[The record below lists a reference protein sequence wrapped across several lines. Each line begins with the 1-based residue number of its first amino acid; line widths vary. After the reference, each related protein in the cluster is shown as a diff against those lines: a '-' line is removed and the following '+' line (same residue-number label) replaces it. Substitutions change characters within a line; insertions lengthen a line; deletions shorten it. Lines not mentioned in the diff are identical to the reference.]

1 MNLIKQMSN
10 SVFAKTKIWVVIS
23 LVFMSL
29 AIIFGYFYFT
39 STSKASLLSSELEK
53 EKLAMIELE
62 GENSQLAN
70 ELEAEKYKNSLF
82 SGQIQEIASTVG
94 NLDKLSKTDKELLQK
109 YSKVYFLNEHY
120 VPESLA
126 EINKDFLHEPARNFY
141 FHSKAY
147 PFLETML
154 KDAKEAGVDLKI
166 ISAYRSFAEQTSL
179 KNQYSVTYGSGA
191 NKFSADQGYSEHQLG
206 TTLDFTTSKTGS
218 NFNAFDS
225 TESYKWLIDN
235 AYKYGFILSYP
246 DGNEYYQYE
255 PWHWRFVGKALA
267 FRLHE
272 EKERFYDLKQSQI
285 DPYLL
290 KIFDN

>member
-1 MNLIKQMSN
+1 MSN
-10 SVFAKTKIWVVIS
+10 NIFSKTKVWVVIS
-23 LVFMSL
+23 FVSISL
-29 AIIFGYFYFT
+29 AAVSGYFYFNAT
-39 STSKASLLSSELEK
+39 STATILHSELQK
-53 EKLAMIELE
+53 ERMSVIELE
-62 GENSQLAN
+62 GKNSQLTN
-70 ELEAEKYKNSLF
+70 ELEAEKNRNAVF

-109 YSKVYFLNEHY
+109 YSKVYFLNENY
-120 VPESLA
+120 IPDSLSQV
-126 EINKDFLHEPARNFY
+126 KSDYLYEPSRKMY
-141 FHSKAY
+141 FHAKAY

-154 KDAKEAGVDLKI
+154 NAAKDAGIDLKI
-166 ISAYRSFAEQTSL
+166 ISAYRSFEEQTSL

-218 NFNAFDS
+218 NFNAFDK
-225 TESYKWLIDN
+225 TESYKWLIEN

-267 FRLHE
+267 LRLHE
-272 EKERFYDLKQSQI
+272 EREVFYELKQSQI

>member
-1 MNLIKQMSN
+1 MSN
-10 SVFAKTKIWVVIS
+10 NIFSTTKLWVVLS
-23 LVFMSL
+23 LLFMAL
-29 AIIFGYFYFT
+29 AAVFGYFYFT

-126 EINKDFLHEPARNFY
+126 EVNKDYLYEPSRKFY

-147 PFLETML
+147 PFLETMM
-154 KDAKEAGVDLKI
+154 KDATEAGIDLKI

-225 TESYKWLIDN
+225 TDSYKWLVEN
-235 AYKYGFILSYP
+235 SYKYGFILSYP

-267 FRLHE
+267 LRLHE
-272 EKERFYDLKQSQI
+272 ERERFYDLKQSQI

>member
-1 MNLIKQMSN
+1 MSN
-10 SVFAKTKIWVVIS
+10 NIFSTTKLWVVLS
-23 LVFMSL
+23 LLFMAL
-29 AIIFGYFYFT
+29 AAVFGYFYFT

-53 EKLAMIELE
+53 EKLALIELE

-82 SGQIQEIASTVG
+82 SGQIEEIASTVG

-126 EINKDFLHEPARNFY
+126 EINKEYLHEPSRKMY

-154 KDAKEAGVDLKI
+154 KDAQEAGIDLKL

-218 NFNAFDS
+218 NFNAFDG
-225 TESYKWLIDN
+225 TDSYKWLVEN
-235 AYKYGFILSYP
+235 SYKYGFILSYP

-267 FRLHE
+267 LRLHE
-272 EKERFYDLKQSQI
+272 EREKFYDLKQSQI